1 MANDVRVTA
10 GVAKVLAAFLEDPA
24 ADRYGL
30 DLMKVTDM
38 PSGTLYPI
46 LARLREAGWVRAE
59 WEQPDPDTSRP
70 ARRYY
75 RLTPEGVVAART
87 GVAEL
92 YQKLGIAAGGRKAGA
107 ARRPSPR
114 PRPA

>member
-1 MANDVRVTA
+1 VAGDVRVTA
-10 GVAKVLAAFLEDPA
+10 GVATVLAAFLEDPA

-46 LARLREAGWVRAE
+46 LARLREAGWVQAE
-59 WEQPDPDTSRP
+59 WEQPDPDASRP

-75 RLTPEGVVAART
+75 RLTPEGAVAART

-92 YQKLGIAAGGRKAGA
+92 YQKLGIATGGRKAGA
-107 ARRPSPR
+107 VRRPSPR